1 MTDEKKQVFTR
12 RITQANKTQL
22 TVIEYEI
29 LLTYLED
36 ALTAFD
42 ADNKEVFKTNLSMAR
57 ECIAQLRKTLDFNY
71 ELSTTLFSIYCFADK
86 QLVSDIYG
94 YKTENIDEL
103 KGMFTK
109 LRDAFDTI
117 SKEDDSKPLMDNI
130 QGVYA
135 GLTYG
140 KNDLNESLV
149 NYDSRRGY
157 LV

>member
-42 ADNKEVFKTNLSMAR
+42 ADNKEEFKTNLSMAR

-103 KGMFTK
+103 QGMFTK